1 MSRTLTRTTGD
12 FVTVLTDRERE
23 AIRKIASRLD
33 ESGPDFDLDDPE
45 LVTRV
50 DVSRR
55 HLPGGVVALL
65 SQFRRKSNQYG
76 SMLIR
81 NLPVDDKLPPTPQ
94 DGRSKEKQTHIS
106 ELTLMLVM
114 SCLGDVI
121 AYADE
126 KEGRLVQD
134 ICPIPGKEAKQE
146 NGGSVLLE
154 FHTEDGFHPYKPD
167 FLGLLCLRSDHENIA
182 ATYTASIRRAI
193 ERLPGR
199 MIELLFQPQFYLRLS
214 SSFGA
219 SGGNQKTTDLL
230 PVLTGDL
237 RDPDMT
243 MDFFLMEARNRAAKY
258 ALDALGDALKEVAV
272 DVRAVP
278 GDLLIVDN
286 KLAVHGRSSFTP
298 RYDGRDRWLQRMFI
312 VRDLRRSRASR
323 PNDSHVCTPL
333 FVEFA
338 DPDDVIE
345 PDVVV
350 DMAGPPPAPDGPVRR
365 WGAV

>member
-1 MSRTLTRTTGD
+1 MSIATPRTTGD
-12 FVTVLTDRERE
+12 YATVLTDRERE
-23 AIRKIASRLD
+23 AIRKVAAQLD
-33 ESGPDFDLDDPE
+33 APGDAFNLDDPE
-45 LVTRV
+45 LITRV
-50 DVSRR
+50 DVARR
-55 HLPGGVVALL
+55 HLPGRIVSVL
-65 SQFRRKSNQYG
+65 SQFRRKANDYG
-76 SMLIR
+76 TLLIR

-94 DGRSKEKQTHIS
+94 DGRAKDKATHIS
-106 ELTLMLVM
+106 ELTLMLLM
-114 SCLGDVI
+114 SNLGDVI

-134 ICPIPGKEAKQE
+134 ICPVPGKEAKQE

-167 FLGLLCLRSDHENIA
+167 FLGLLCLRSDHENVA

-199 MIELLFQPQFYLRLS
+199 AIELLFQPLFFLRLS

-219 SGGNQKTTDLL
+219 SGGNEKTTQTL

-237 RDPDMT
+237 RDPDMV
-243 MDFFLMEARNRAAKY
+243 MDFFLMDATTRAAKY
-258 ALDALGDALKEVAV
+258 ALDALGDALKAVAI

-278 GDLLIVDN
+278 GDLLVVDN

-298 RYDGRDRWLQRMFI
+298 LYDGHDRWLQRMFV

-333 FVEFA
+333 YVEFA
-338 DPDDVIE
+338 DPDDLIE
-345 PDVVV
+345 TDVLV
-350 DMAGPPPAPDGPVRR
+350 DMAPRTPGPR
-365 WGAV
+365 WSGAINS